1 MRAIISDSQLDG
13 SFFVKQAAP
22 PERDTTRK
30 RWQEIA
36 KFLSIRRIQLHRD
49 FKTISTSI
57 A

>member
-1 MRAIISDSQLDG
+1 VRAIISDSQLEG
-13 SFFVKQAAP
+13 FFVKQAAP